1 MIAGI
6 PGFSEHKPPANPR
19 EVHDVGS
26 IGEVSTFEERGITNF
41 SHGYRVA
48 QPICYMLIASDGRQ
62 VPAVSDKGILVVENT
77 DNGIIEILLGL
88 RPFAHLEYFPPF
100 TLIFDSLAQMAA
112 YITNEGMILN
122 VDPAVC
128 AQLLRDERVPRAL
141 LAPLGLAGLAPPGL
155 AGLAAPA
162 AFAPLAAPGFPPP
175 PAMAPRDPFEVI
187 VDRMRYIQIL
197 GRYYYQERYGSR
209 IKKSLFGDIMRYRRE
224 ALRVS
229 TVVEYMPTA
238 TRRAHNR
245 RNLAFTAWLREHTRK
260 KRGGRRLKKT
270 KTLNSSNRSKRS

>member
-1 MIAGI
+1 
-6 PGFSEHKPPANPR
+6 
-19 EVHDVGS
+19 
-26 IGEVSTFEERGITNF
+26 
-41 SHGYRVA
+41 
-48 QPICYMLIASDGRQ
+48 MLIAIDGRQ

-112 YITNEGMILN
+112 FVTNEHMILN

-128 AQLLRDERVPRAL
+128 AQHLRDERAPRVL
-141 LAPLGLAGLAPPGL
+141 PAPPGI
-155 AGLAAPA
+155 AG
-162 AFAPLAAPGFPPP
+162 LAAPGFPPP
-175 PAMAPRDPFEVI
+175 PAMPLRDPFEVT
-187 VDRMRYIQIL
+187 VDGMRYIQIL
-197 GRYYYQERYGSR
+197 GRYYYQERYGRR
-209 IKKSLFGDIMRYRRE
+209 IKQSLFGDIMRYRRE

-229 TVVEYMPTA
+229 TVAEYMPTA

-260 KRGGRRLKKT
+260 RGGRRMKT
-270 KTLNSSNRSKRS
+270 KTLKGRNHRIGRKACS